1 MDMNDVLGEEHVKRG
16 MEVAAIGNH
25 SMLFI
30 GPPGAGK
37 RMLARRFKTI
47 YDYDYQTILN
57 ATNKVMKVN
66 PSILIIAMMTPC
78 PCGNFTDPKKEC
90 LCTPRNIQH
99 HLASIPESLMSR
111 IDIQLE
117 VPRLNIEHLTD
128 KRRGESSK
136 EIRTRITQLR
146 EKQLLRKPGKMPM
159 EKEAEELAKLATLEL
174 GISFAS
180 YDKILRVSQ
189 TIAMMDGKETIEAHH
204 LSETIG
210 YRSLDRNLW

>member
-1 MDMNDVLGEEHVKRG
+1 
-16 MEVAAIGNH
+16 
-25 SMLFI
+25 
-30 GPPGAGK
+30 
-37 RMLARRFKTI
+37 
-47 YDYDYQTILN
+47 
-57 ATNKVMKVN
+57 
-66 PSILIIAMMTPC
+66 
-78 PCGNFTDPKKEC
+78 
-90 LCTPRNIQH
+90 
-99 HLASIPESLMSR
+99 MSR

-117 VPRLNIEHLTD
+117 VPRLNIEHLAD
-128 KRRGESSK
+128 KRRGESSE

-146 EKQLLRKPGKMPM
+146 EKQLLRKSGMMPM

-210 YRSLDRNLW
+210 YRSLDRNIWA